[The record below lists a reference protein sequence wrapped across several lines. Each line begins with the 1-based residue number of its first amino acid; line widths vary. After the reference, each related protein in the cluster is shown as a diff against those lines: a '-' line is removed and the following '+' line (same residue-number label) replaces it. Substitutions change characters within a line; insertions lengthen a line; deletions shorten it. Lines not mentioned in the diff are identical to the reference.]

1 MCDGFCPGDGSKKIV
16 IQEVRTI
23 KVNVRIIKMGMK
35 ENSDLLRT
43 YLVNKLIVL
52 HQEKLKFEE
61 RHGEV

>member
-1 MCDGFCPGDGSKKIV
+1 LSCDGSKKIV